1 MKQIIQIHLEHKKNV
16 IRSIEIPSN
25 SSLKDLHDKIIESLS
40 LNKNEMASFYITNN
54 NLELIKEIPLFQIDE
69 KDNLMKHMQQVK
81 IKDIFSNIGD
91 KLIYIYDF
99 MIMWRFLISYIE
111 KVETSTKSIKIIKSI
126 GKMPKKAPEI
136 IFESNE

>member
-1 MKQIIQIHLEHKKNV
+1 
-16 IRSIEIPSN
+16 
-25 SSLKDLHDKIIESLS
+25 
-40 LNKNEMASFYITNN
+40 MASFYITNN

-69 KDNLMKHMQQVK
+69 KDNLMEHMQQVK

>member
-25 SSLKDLHDKIIESLS
+25 CSLKDLHDKIIESLS

-69 KDNLMKHMQQVK
+69 KDNLMEHMQQIK
-81 IKDIFSNIGD
+81 IKDVFSNIGD

>member
-69 KDNLMKHMQQVK
+69 KDNLMEHMQQVK